1 MQRITCHTGAT
12 LIEVI
17 TASSVGVLL
26 LSVAVPVGHAIR
38 VAGTTEQDAVQQQ
51 TIHAAMVRDSKGN
64 PGERL
69 PTPGLINRLPYNGQ
83 QVPGEGG
90 EDYAQNKTQNL
101 YSACIARGLFG
112 PQILI
117 GATEVNPVVEAYTAY
132 NYNAYRPDADSY
144 WDPNMQA
151 QIGGTA
157 GSSSKSH
164 TSFAHQLLCGL
175 RKDVYWRGTADA
187 NRPLICT
194 RGTQNGVTTGDR
206 YVRSPTLRLH
216 GAPDSWEGNVCYGD
230 NHVELATSFTPPRS
244 NCSCGTYNAG
254 AVTPDNLF
262 RCAGTTDATEFTGS
276 GCVELGPT
284 GAPNSWAGMD
294 AMLGIH
300 PNSATRYIVIPVY
313 DSLITP

>member
-1 MQRITCHTGAT
+1 MQRITLQTGAT

-17 TASSVGVLL
+17 TASAVGVLL
-26 LSVAVPVGHAIR
+26 LSVAVPVGHR
-38 VAGTTEQDAVQQQ
+38 VRLAGTTEQDAVQQQ

-69 PTPGLINRLPYNGQ
+69 PTPGLINRLPYSGQ
-83 QVPGEGG
+83 QIPGEGG

-112 PQILI
+112 PQILV
-117 GATEVNPVVEAYTAY
+117 GATEVNPVVEAYTSY

-151 QIGGTA
+151 QINWTPGT
-157 GSSSKSH
+157 GKSH

-187 NRPLICT
+187 NRPLIST
-194 RGTQNGVTTGDR
+194 RGCRDGIDSGDD

-216 GAPDSWEGNVCYGD
+216 GAPDRWEGNVCYGD
-230 NHVELATSFTPPRS
+230 NHVEYATSFYPPRS
-244 NCSCGTYNAG
+244 TCACGTYNAG

-262 RCAGTTDATEFTGS
+262 RCAGTTSTEFTGT
-276 GCVELGPT
+276 GCVESTST
-284 GAPNSWAGMD
+284 GAPASWAGID
-294 AMLGIH
+294 SMLGIH
-300 PNSATRYIVIPVY
+300 PNSATRHIVVPVY
-313 DSLITP
+313 DSLLAP

>member
-1 MQRITCHTGAT
+1 MQRITLQTGAT

-17 TASSVGVLL
+17 TASAVGVLL
-26 LSVAVPVGHAIR
+26 LSVAVPVGHR
-38 VAGTTEQDAVQQQ
+38 VRLAGTTEQDAAQQQ

-112 PQILI
+112 PQILV

-144 WDPNMQA
+144 WDPIMQA

-157 GSSSKSH
+157 GSSKSH

-187 NRPLICT
+187 NRPLVCT

-244 NCSCGTYNAG
+244 NCACGTYNAG

-300 PNSATRYIVIPVY
+300 PNSATRYIVIPAW

>member
-1 MQRITCHTGAT
+1 MQRITLHTGAT

-17 TASSVGVLL
+17 TASAVGVLL
-26 LSVAVPVGHAIR
+26 LSVAVPVGHR
-38 VAGTTEQDAVQQQ
+38 VRLAGTTEQDAVQQQ

-112 PQILI
+112 PQILV
-117 GATEVNPVVEAYTAY
+117 GATEVNPVVEAYTSY

-151 QIGGTA
+151 QINWTPGT
-157 GSSSKSH
+157 GKSH
-164 TSFAHQLLCGL
+164 TSFAHQLLCGV
-175 RKDVYWRGTADA
+175 RKEVHWRGTADA
-187 NRPLICT
+187 NRPLLST
-194 RGTQNGVTTGDR
+194 RGTMNGVNSGDSF
-206 YVRSPTLRLH
+206 VRSPTLRLH
-216 GAPDSWEGNVCYGD
+216 GPPDSWEGNVCYGD
-230 NHVELATSFTPPRS
+230 NHVEYATSFYPPRS
-244 NCSCGTYNAG
+244 TCSCGTYNAG

-262 RCAGTTDATEFTGS
+262 RCASTVPSEFTGT
-276 GCVELGPT
+276 GCVEVGST
-284 GAPNSWAGMD
+284 GVGNTWAGVD

-313 DSLITP
+313 DSVNVP

>member
-1 MQRITCHTGAT
+1 MQRITLQTGAT

-17 TASSVGVLL
+17 TASAVGVLL
-26 LSVAVPVGHAIR
+26 LSVAVPVAHR
-38 VAGTTEQDAVQQQ
+38 VRLVGTTEQDAVQQQ

-112 PQILI
+112 PQILV
-117 GATEVNPVVEAYTAY
+117 GATEINPVVEAYTAY

-187 NRPLICT
+187 NRPLLCT

-244 NCSCGTYNAG
+244 SCACGTYNAG

-276 GCVELGPT
+276 GCVESSST
-284 GAPNSWAGMD
+284 GALQTWSGMD

-300 PNSATRYIVIPVY
+300 PNSATRYIVIPAY

>member
-1 MQRITCHTGAT
+1 MQRITLHTGAT

-17 TASSVGVLL
+17 TASAVGVLL
-26 LSVAVPVGHAIR
+26 LSVAVPVGHR
-38 VAGTTEQDAVQQQ
+38 VRLAGTTEQDAVQQQ

-112 PQILI
+112 PQILV
-117 GATEVNPVVEAYTAY
+117 GPTEVNPVVEAYTTY
-132 NYNAYRPDADSY
+132 NYHAYRPDADSY
-144 WDPNMQA
+144 WDPLLQA
-151 QIGGTA
+151 RINGVAGTD
-157 GSSSKSH
+157 KSH

-187 NRPLICT
+187 NRPLIST
-194 RGTQNGVTTGDR
+194 RGTPNGISTGDT

-230 NHVELATSFTPPRS
+230 NHVEYATSFTPPRS
-244 NCSCGTYNAG
+244 NCACGTYNSGDA
-254 AVTPDNLF
+254 TPDNLF
-262 RCAGTTDATEFTGS
+262 RCGGTIPAEFTGN
-276 GCVELGPT
+276 GCVDM
-284 GAPNSWAGMD
+284 NSSNALQPWAGMD

-300 PNSATRYIVIPVY
+300 PFTATKWIAIPAY
-313 DSLITP
+313 DRALSP

>member
-1 MQRITCHTGAT
+1 MQRITLQTGAT

-17 TASSVGVLL
+17 TASAVGVLL
-26 LSVAVPVGHAIR
+26 LSVAVPVGHR
-38 VAGTTEQDAVQQQ
+38 VRLAGTTEQDAAQQQ

-112 PQILI
+112 PQILV
-117 GATEVNPVVEAYTAY
+117 GATEINPVVEAYTAY

-144 WDPNMQA
+144 WDPQFQA
-151 QIGGTA
+151 WIDGVAGT
-157 GSSSKSH
+157 SKSH

-175 RKDVYWRGTADA
+175 RKEVHWRGTADA
-187 NRPLICT
+187 NRPLLST
-194 RGTQNGVTTGDR
+194 RGCRNGENSGDS

-216 GAPDSWEGNVCYGD
+216 GPPDSWEGNVCYGD
-230 NHVELATSFTPPRS
+230 NHVEYATSFYPPRS
-244 NCSCGTYNAG
+244 TCGCGTYNAVV
-254 AVTPDNLF
+254 VTPDNLF
-262 RCAGTTDATEFTGS
+262 RCAGTTPGEFMGS
-276 GCVELGPT
+276 GCVDVGPS
-284 GAPNSWAGMD
+284 GALNQWAGVD

-300 PNSATRYIVIPVY
+300 PWSATRYIVIPYY
-313 DSLITP
+313 DSVNVP

>member
-26 LSVAVPVGHAIR
+26 LSVAVPVGHAVR
-38 VAGTTEQDAVQQQ
+38 VAGTTEQDATQQQ

-112 PQILI
+112 PQILV

-144 WDPNMQA
+144 WDPMLQA
-151 QIGGTA
+151 RIDA
-157 GSSSKSH
+157 VPSSTNKSH

-175 RKDVYWRGTADA
+175 RKEVYWRGTADA
-187 NRPLICT
+187 NRPLIST
-194 RGTQNGVTTGDR
+194 RGTMNGVNSGDSF
-206 YVRSPTLRLH
+206 VRSPTLRLH
-216 GAPDSWEGNVCYGD
+216 GPPDSWEGNVCYGD
-230 NHVELATSFTPPRS
+230 NHVEYATSFYPPRS
-244 NCSCGTYNAG
+244 TCGCGTYNAG

-262 RCAGTTDATEFTGS
+262 RCAGTTPSEFTGS

-284 GAPNSWAGMD
+284 GAPYSWAGMD

-300 PNSATRYIVIPVY
+300 PHSATRYIVIPVY

>member
-1 MQRITCHTGAT
+1 MQRITLQTGAT

-17 TASSVGVLL
+17 TASAVGVLL
-26 LSVAVPVGHAIR
+26 LSVAVPVGHR
-38 VAGTTEQDAVQQQ
+38 VRLAGTTEQDAAQQQ
-51 TIHAAMVRDSKGN
+51 SIHAAMVRDSKGN

-112 PQILI
+112 PQILV

-157 GSSSKSH
+157 GSSKSH

-175 RKDVYWRGTADA
+175 RKEVYWRGTADA

-216 GAPDSWEGNVCYGD
+216 GPPDSWEGNVCYGD
-230 NHVELATSFTPPRS
+230 NHVEYATSFYPPRS
-244 NCSCGTYNAG
+244 TCGCGTYNAEV
-254 AVTPDNLF
+254 VTPDNLF
-262 RCAGTTDATEFTGS
+262 RCAGTTPGEFMGS
-276 GCVELGPT
+276 GCVDVGPS
-284 GAPNSWAGMD
+284 GALTQWAGFD

-300 PNSATRYIVIPVY
+300 PWSATRYIVIPRY
-313 DSLITP
+313 DSVNVP

>member
-1 MQRITCHTGAT
+1 MQRITLQTGAT

-17 TASSVGVLL
+17 TASAVGVLL
-26 LSVAVPVGHAIR
+26 LSVAVPVGHR
-38 VAGTTEQDAVQQQ
+38 VRLAGTTEQDAAQQQ

-112 PQILI
+112 PQILV

-144 WDPNMQA
+144 WDPIMQA

-157 GSSSKSH
+157 GSSKSH

-244 NCSCGTYNAG
+244 NCACGTYNAG

-300 PNSATRYIVIPVY
+300 PNSATRYIVIPAW

>member
-38 VAGTTEQDAVQQQ
+38 VAGTTEQDAAQQQ

-112 PQILI
+112 PQILV
-117 GATEVNPVVEAYTAY
+117 GATEVNP
-132 NYNAYRPDADSY
+132 
-144 WDPNMQA
+144 
-151 QIGGTA
+151 
-157 GSSSKSH
+157 
-164 TSFAHQLLCGL
+164 
-175 RKDVYWRGTADA
+175 
-187 NRPLICT
+187 
-194 RGTQNGVTTGDR
+194 
-206 YVRSPTLRLH
+206 
-216 GAPDSWEGNVCYGD
+216 
-230 NHVELATSFTPPRS
+230 
-244 NCSCGTYNAG
+244 
-254 AVTPDNLF
+254 
-262 RCAGTTDATEFTGS
+262 
-276 GCVELGPT
+276 
-284 GAPNSWAGMD
+284 
-294 AMLGIH
+294 
-300 PNSATRYIVIPVY
+300 
-313 DSLITP
+313 

>member
-1 MQRITCHTGAT
+1 M
-12 LIEVI
+12 EVMA
-17 TASSVGVLL
+17 ASAVGVLL
-26 LSVAVPVGHAIR
+26 VSITVPVTHR
-38 VAGTTEQDAVQQQ
+38 VWLAGTTEQDAAQQQ
-51 TIHAAMVRDSKGN
+51 AIHAAMVRDSNGN
-64 PGERL
+64 PGGRL
-69 PTPGLINRLPYNGQ
+69 PTPGLINRLSYNGQ
-83 QVPGEGG
+83 QVPGEGE

-151 QIGGTA
+151 KIDALPGTD
-157 GSSSKSH
+157 KCH

-175 RKDVYWRGTADA
+175 RKEVYWRGTADS
-187 NRPLICT
+187 NRPLIST
-194 RGTQNGVTTGDR
+194 RGTMNGVNSGDSF
-206 YVRSPTLRLH
+206 VRSPTLRLH